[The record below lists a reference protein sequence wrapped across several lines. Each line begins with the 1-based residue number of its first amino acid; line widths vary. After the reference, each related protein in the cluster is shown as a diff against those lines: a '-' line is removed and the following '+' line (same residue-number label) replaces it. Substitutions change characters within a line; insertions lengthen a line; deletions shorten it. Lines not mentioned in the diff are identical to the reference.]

1 MDAPKQF
8 NFRFYSWSSQLINL
22 FMAVTLKKISTGCE
36 AKPRG
41 KRSSENDLQ
50 LKKPFQTI

>member
-22 FMAVTLKKISTGCE
+22 FMAVTLKKSQQDV
-36 AKPRG
+36 KP
-41 KRSSENDLQ
+41 SQEENVL
-50 LKKPFQTI
+50 LKMTFN

>member
-1 MDAPKQF
+1 LEL
-8 NFRFYSWSSQLINL
+8 SINK
-22 FMAVTLKKISTGCE
+22 FVHGSDSKKISTGCE